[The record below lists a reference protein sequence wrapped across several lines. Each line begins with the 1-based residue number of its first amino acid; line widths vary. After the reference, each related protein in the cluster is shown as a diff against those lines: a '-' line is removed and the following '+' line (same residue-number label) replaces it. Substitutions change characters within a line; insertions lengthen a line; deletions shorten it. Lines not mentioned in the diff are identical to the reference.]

1 MKNNKFIYLD
11 PLLTISIT
19 LITFIGLLILTSA
32 SMPLAE
38 KSYGDPFYFLYKQ
51 GLSLFV
57 GVIILVTMVF
67 TPSSRWQ
74 QLAEP
79 LFCLCLILLFLVL
92 VIGEEVNGARRW
104 LPLPGFRLQIS
115 EVFKFA
121 LILYTA
127 NFITSYGK
135 EIKNNIK
142 ILLLPVTYLCIACV
156 LLLYEPDFGATVVVL
171 LTFIGLLFLAGVPLY
186 AFFSLILVALVCLV
200 VLAVFTPYR
209 FQRLVTFMHPWEY
222 AYSSGYQLTQAL
234 ISYGR
239 GDWFGLG
246 LGGSIQKLF
255 FLPEAHTDFIF
266 AILSEE
272 LGLVGVMTIML
283 LYLVVIYRT
292 FYYGYTAA
300 MKELEWQAFIFYG
313 FAIYFATQT
322 FISIGVNLGVLP
334 TKGLT
339 LPFLS
344 YGRSSLIIN
353 CAFIGL
359 ILRCIVEVNNDQLI
373 ARYKR
378 ILWS

>member
-11 PLLTISIT
+11 PVLAISFT
-19 LITFIGLLILTSA
+19 LITIIGLLILASA

-38 KSYGDPFYFLYKQ
+38 KTYGELFYFFYKQ
-51 GLSLFV
+51 VESLLI
-57 GVIILVTMVF
+57 GVSILILMIF
-67 TPSSRWQ
+67 TPTSKWQ
-74 QLAEP
+74 QIVNP
-79 LFCLCLILLFLVL
+79 FFYFCLLMLLVVLILGV
-92 VIGEEVNGARRW
+92 EVNGARRW
-104 LPLPGFRLQIS
+104 LPLPGFRLQVS

-127 NFITSYGK
+127 NFISSYSK
-135 EIKNNIK
+135 VIQNNIK
-142 ILLLPVTYLCIACV
+142 ILVLPVFYLCIASV
-156 LLLYEPDFGATVVVL
+156 LLLCEPDFGATVVVL
-171 LTFIGLLFLAGVPLY
+171 LTFIGLLFLAGVPLH
-186 AFFSLILVALVCLV
+186 AFVSLILVALVSLIA
-200 VLAVFTPYR
+200 LAVLTPYR
-209 FQRLVTFMHPWEY
+209 FQRLITFMHPWEY

-266 AILSEE
+266 AILAEE
-272 LGLVGVMTIML
+272 LGLFGVMAVIL
-283 LYLVVIYRT
+283 LYIIVIFRV
-292 FYYGYTAA
+292 FYYGYIAQK
-300 MKELEWQAFIFYG
+300 KELEWQAFIFYG
-313 FAIYFATQT
+313 FAIYFAVQT

-353 CAFIGL
+353 CAFVGF
-359 ILRCIVEVNNDQLI
+359 ILRCIVEVNDDNRI
-373 ARYKR
+373 AKFKS
-378 ILWS
+378 ILRS

>member
-11 PLLTISIT
+11 PLLTISFT
-19 LITFIGLLILTSA
+19 LVIILGLLILTSA

-38 KSYGDPFYFLYKQ
+38 KTYGDPFYFFHKQ
-51 GLSLFV
+51 GICLLI
-57 GVIILVTMVF
+57 GLGILITMIF
-67 TPSSRWQ
+67 TPTETWRSVANPFFYS
-74 QLAEP
+74 
-79 LFCLCLILLFLVL
+79 CLLLLLLVLILGVD
-92 VIGEEVNGARRW
+92 VNGARRW
-104 LPLPGFRLQIS
+104 LPLPGFRLQVS

-121 LILYTA
+121 SILYMA
-127 NFITSYGK
+127 NFITSYSK

-142 ILLLPVTYLCIACV
+142 ILMLPVMYLCIACG
-156 LLLYEPDFGATVVVL
+156 LLLAEPDFGATVVVL
-171 LTFIGLLFLAGVPLY
+171 LTFIGMLFLAGVRIQ
-186 AFFSLILVALVCLV
+186 AFIALIIIALVSLIA
-200 VLAVFTPYR
+200 LAVLTPYR
-209 FQRLVTFMHPWEY
+209 FQRLVTFMHPWDY
-222 AYSSGYQLTQAL
+222 AYGSGYQLTQAL

-266 AILSEE
+266 AILAEE
-272 LGLVGVMTIML
+272 LGLIGVISTIA
-283 LYLVVIYRT
+283 LYLIVIFRT
-292 FYYGYTAA
+292 LYYGFIAQK
-300 MKELEWQAFIFYG
+300 KELEWQAFIFYG
-313 FAIYFATQT
+313 FAIYFAAQT
-322 FISIGVNLGVLP
+322 FISIGVNLGILP

-359 ILRCIVEVNNDQLI
+359 VLRCIVEVNNDRRI
-373 ARYKR
+373 AKYKS